1 MTYNGKRIYK
11 RVDICIFIC
20 IADSLFCTAETNTTL
35 EINYTTIKFFLKII
49 CSIYYVL
56 VTLELIIPLC
66 TLKIL
71 GT

>member
-35 EINYTTIKFFLKII
+35 EINYTTIKFFLKIT